1 MVRISSNVVYIYAKV
16 RKAIVLS
23 YAGWRGVLVVWLQ
36 YVHVHAHQT
45 SLLGP
50 SSELE
55 TQYSSPLTPTMQPK
69 GARAR
74 PRSLAP
80 PALQIDSTVLCH
92 PASPLIIPLVVS
104 IIRQQTRSCGIP
116 RPVGEVK
123 WGVPFLYSTV
133 QYSNQQV
140 SARRHFTH
148 SLTRT
153 LRPLIRPYS
162 YGRLKG

>member
-1 MVRISSNVVYIYAKV
+1 MRRSGRLLFCECS
-16 RKAIVLS
+16 S
-23 YAGWRGVLVVWLQ
+23 YAGWRGVLVVWL
-36 YVHVHAHQT
+36 HVHAHQT

-69 GARAR
+69 AARAR

-80 PALQIDSTVLCH
+80 PRPADRQHYLCH
-92 PASPLIIPLVVS
+92 PASPLIPLVVS

-116 RPVGEVK
+116 LPVGEVK